1 MLASIIFVAEA
12 IGIIAF
18 AVSGAMLAA
27 EKNLDIFGILVLGI
41 VTAFGGGVIRDLLLG
56 INPPA
61 MFSSYVFL
69 LLAVLASCA
78 VFGVYRLLAVAGDQ
92 LPAGLLRFDY
102 HGLVNFFDAIG
113 LGVFSV
119 SGVNVAL
126 DGGFADNPLLAI
138 TVGVLTGIGGGMVRD
153 LLNGEIP
160 SVLRKN
166 VYALAAIWAQARIIC
181 WLIRHCRPLPACC
194 WPARSPLACGWRQPI
209 SAGICRGQTLR
220 GKISQKT
227 CKNIRKINGQQPKK
241 MLQ

>member
-1 MLASIIFVAEA
+1 MLASIIFAAEA

-92 LPAGLLRFDY
+92 LPVGLLRFDY

-166 VYALAAIWAQARIIC
+166 VYALAAILGAGAYY
-181 WLIRHCRPLPACC
+181 LLAHSALPAF
-194 WPARSPLACGWRQPI
+194 ASVLLACSLTIG
-209 SAGICRGQTLR
+209 LR
-220 GKISQKT
+220 LAAT
-227 CKNIRKINGQQPKK
+227 YFRWHLPRPNPKG
-241 MLQ
+241 